1 MNGSQIR
8 TLLGIAACIAVYT
21 TLTAAGKQITT
32 GNADREAF
40 AESLS
45 NPDAGIFWS
54 AAGPANRMLVV
65 EMTPD
70 TKDPVH
76 CSAVMDTLLIR
87 QDFLEDAYNRGFH
100 VVSCGVVDELDQTIE
115 RMTRE
120 ITLPPA
126 PPAPHTSPL
135 KHDERSSEVRA

>member
-1 MNGSQIR
+1 MNGGQIR
-8 TLLGIAACIAVYT
+8 TWFMLAAGVVVYT
-21 TLTAAGKQITT
+21 TLTAAGKYVSA
-32 GNADREAF
+32 GNVDREAF

-45 NPDAGIFWS
+45 NPDAGIIWS

-65 EMTPD
+65 ELTPD

-87 QDFLEDAYNRGFH
+87 QDFLEDAYNRGFR
-100 VVSCGVVDELDQTIE
+100 VVSCDVVTESNQTIE

-126 PPAPHTSPL
+126 SPAPRVVPS
-135 KHDERSSEVRA
+135 KHITTTLEAVL